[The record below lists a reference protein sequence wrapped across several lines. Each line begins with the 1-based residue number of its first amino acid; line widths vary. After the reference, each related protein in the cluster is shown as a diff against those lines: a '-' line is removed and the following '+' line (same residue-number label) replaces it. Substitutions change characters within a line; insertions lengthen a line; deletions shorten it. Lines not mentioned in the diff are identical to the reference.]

1 MPGKRTI
8 NKHHNLAKSPDKA
21 QHRPFVRGLCL
32 TPKGVS
38 SVIVEREPFLCVV
51 KKGES
56 MQAYSNDVLV
66 SPRNHWTSRWAFILV
81 TAGSAVGL
89 GNIWRFPYMTGTQG
103 GSAFVLVY
111 LICLL
116 AVGLSLLI
124 AEVVLGRRGRADGV
138 SSFANVAKDS
148 KVHALWGKIGWVGV
162 LSVFC
167 ILSFYTVVG
176 GWIMEYMVR
185 ASAGFEGITAEQAKA
200 GFTDLL
206 ASPVTLIFWHTV
218 FVAMTGGVVIFGV
231 TSGIERANRFMM
243 PALFFILLGILVY
256 AIFSA
261 DMPSALKFMFQFS
274 PEKIDRSVILSALG
288 QAFFTLGLGNGTMIV
303 YGSYL
308 KPEIDIARSALYVVV
323 IDTLIAVMASL
334 AIFAIVFAQNLP
346 PEAGPG
352 LLLGTLP
359 LAFAAMPAG
368 HLVGFAFFILVVFA
382 AWTSAISICETLSAV
397 LIERFKLTR
406 KRAVV
411 LVSVSSWLVGL
422 GACLSFNHWSEFKI
436 LGLGIFDFL
445 DSLSSKVLMPMSGL
459 LIAIF
464 CGWVAKRELLQSELK
479 LTQTIYRAWEWAM
492 KWLVPLAIIAIF
504 LNAFIAE
511 Q

>member
-1 MPGKRTI
+1 
-8 NKHHNLAKSPDKA
+8 
-21 QHRPFVRGLCL
+21 
-32 TPKGVS
+32 
-38 SVIVEREPFLCVV
+38 
-51 KKGES
+51 
-56 MQAYSNDVLV
+56 MQAYSNTV
-66 SPRNHWTSRWAFILV
+66 SVSSRSHWTSRWAFILV

-111 LICLL
+111 LICLVV
-116 AVGLSLLI
+116 VGLSLLI

-138 SSFANVAKDS
+138 SSFMNVAKAS
-148 KVHALWGKIGWVGV
+148 KAHPIWGKIGWIGV

-185 ASAGFEGITAEQAKA
+185 ACAGFEGITAEQANA
-200 GFTDLL
+200 GFIKLL
-206 ASPVTLIFWHTV
+206 ASPSTLIFWHTI
-218 FVAMTGGVVIFGV
+218 FVAMTGGVVMLGV

-243 PALFFILLGILVY
+243 PALFLILLGILIY

-261 DMPSALKFMFQFS
+261 DIVSALKFMFQFS

-308 KPEIDIARSALYVVV
+308 KPEIDIARSTSYVVV
-323 IDTLIAVMASL
+323 IDTMIAVMASL
-334 AIFAIVFAQNLP
+334 AIFAIVFAQHLP
-346 PEAGPG
+346 PAAGPG

-359 LAFAAMPAG
+359 LAFASMPAG
-368 HLVGFAFFILVVFA
+368 YFVGLAFFVLLVFA

-397 LIERFKLTR
+397 LIERFNLAR
-406 KRAVV
+406 KKAVAVV
-411 LVSVSSWLVGL
+411 SISSWLVGL
-422 GACLSFNHWSEFKI
+422 GACLSFNHWAEFKI
-436 LGLGIFDFL
+436 FGLSIFDFL
-445 DSLSSKVLMPMSGL
+445 DGVSSKILMPISGL

-464 CGWVAKRELLQSELK
+464 CGWVVKRELLQSELK
-479 LTQTIYRAWEWAM
+479 LPKMVYLAWEWAL

-504 LNAFIAE
+504 LNALIAE
-511 Q
+511 KYWELTMNWLLLLAIIGISLNIFLVQKNKK